1 MILVIWVLWLSNIII
16 GCIMLL
22 NFLIAI
28 VSEAYEGVIT
38 RKDFYRYRHRCDI
51 NKEYLIYYEFFSKYV
66 PCMSRMKSFNCLIV
80 QSEYHGDDLDQWIG
94 MVQKIQNSIEDQGSD
109 VKDHTV
115 SQSKKLEHII
125 LVNRDRIQNEVR
137 ENKQQIYEAEASIL
151 QNQR

>member
-1 MILVIWVLWLSNIII
+1 
-16 GCIMLL
+16 MLL

-28 VSEAYEGVIT
+28 VSEAYEGVIA